1 MRKLIFGLILAL
13 CLAPALGWCA
23 AKAAAG
29 GTLIWGRGGDSVSL
43 DLAQATDGESIKA
56 GIQVLENLVIFGKD
70 SMDVEPQLAESWKVS
85 EDGLTWTFKL
95 RRGVKF
101 HDGHPFNAQAVYD
114 SFARVIFKEHP
125 FNSYGQWK
133 YVSLSLAP
141 VKDIKVIDDYT
152 IALVTAKPYAPL
164 LNNLALWLCP
174 IVSPKAM
181 ADYKEKIG
189 MHPVGT
195 GPFKFVSWTKDDQI
209 VLERNND
216 YWGEKAKVAKIILKS
231 IPEPSARLMALQS
244 GTVDIADDLDPD
256 SIALVKKNPKLAVIE
271 RPSVNV
277 GYLAFN
283 TEKPRLKDPK
293 VRQALS
299 HAIDRETLIKTIFAG
314 LAIPAKNPFPPSI
327 WSYNDALKPYDYNP
341 DKAKKM
347 LAEAKFDFN
356 TEIEL
361 WAMPVSRA
369 YMPEPVKTAELI
381 QAYFAAV
388 GVKAKIVRHEWGA
401 YLSKTSNGEHEMCM
415 LGWLGG
421 NADPDN
427 FLYGLLSAD
436 SAKTPGAA
444 NVAIWRN
451 AEFTELCLKGQK
463 TFNKAERTKIYLKAQ
478 EIFNAEAPWAPLVH
492 TKIVRCYSRKLHD
505 VPLRP
510 NGLNSFQMVSKDK

>member
-1 MRKLIFGLILAL
+1 MRKLVPCMFLIL
-13 CLAPALGWCA
+13 CLLPAVSFGA
-23 AKAAAG
+23 ATPVTG

-56 GIQVLENLVIFGKD
+56 GIQVLENLVMFGKD
-70 SMDVEPQLAESWKVS
+70 SMNVEPQLAESWKVS
-85 EDGLTWTFKL
+85 DDGLTWTFKL
-95 RRGVKF
+95 RKGVKF
-101 HDGHPFNAQAVYD
+101 HDGYPFNAQAVYD
-114 SFARVIFKEHP
+114 SFARVVFKEHP
-125 FNSYGQWK
+125 YNSYGQWK
-133 YVSLSLAP
+133 YTSMSLGP
-141 VKDIKVIDDYT
+141 VKDIKVIDNYT
-152 IALVTAKPYAPL
+152 IALVTTKPYAPL

-174 IVSPKAM
+174 ILSPKAM
-181 ADYKEKIG
+181 ADYKDKIG

-216 YWGEKAKVAKIILKS
+216 YWGEKAKVSKIILKS

-283 TEKPRLKDPK
+283 TQKPRLKDPK
-293 VRQALS
+293 VRQALN
-299 HAIDRETLIKTIFAG
+299 HAVDKDTLIKSIFAG

-327 WSYNDALKPYDYNP
+327 WSYNNAIKPYDYNP
-341 DKAKKM
+341 EKAKKM
-347 LAEAKFDFN
+347 LTEAGFDFN

-388 GVKAKIVRHEWGA
+388 GVKAKIVRQEWGA
-401 YLSKTSNGEHEMCM
+401 YLAKTSNGEDDMCM

-436 SAKTPGAA
+436 TAKTPGAS
-444 NVAIWRN
+444 NVALWKN

-478 EIFNAEAPWAPLVH
+478 EIFHAEAPWLPLVH
-492 TKIVRCYSRKLHD
+492 STIVRCYSKKLHD

-510 NGLNSFQMVSKDK
+510 NGLNSFQMIWKDK

>member
-1 MRKLIFGLILAL
+1 MRKLVMGLILAL
-13 CLAPALGWCA
+13 CGLPALGWCA
-23 AKAAAG
+23 EKAGSG
-29 GTLIWGRGGDSVSL
+29 GTLVWGRGGDSVSL

-85 EDGLTWTFKL
+85 DDGLTWTFKL
-95 RRGVKF
+95 RKGVKF
-101 HDGHPFNAQAVYD
+101 HDGYPFNARAVYD

-125 FNSYGQWK
+125 YYGYGQWK

-152 IALVTAKPYAPL
+152 IALVTEKPYAPL

-181 ADYKEKIG
+181 ADFKDKIG
-189 MHPVGT
+189 MNPVGT
-195 GPFKFVSWTKDDQI
+195 GPFKFKNWTKDDQI
-209 VLERNND
+209 VLERNHD
-216 YWGEKAKVAKIILKS
+216 YWGEKAKVERIVLKS

-271 RPSVNV
+271 RPSINV

-283 TEKPRLKDPK
+283 TEKPRLKDSR

-299 HAIDRETLIKTIFAG
+299 HAIDRDTLIKAIFAG
-314 LAIPAKNPFPPSI
+314 LAIPAKNPYPPSI
-327 WSYNDALKPYDYNP
+327 WAYNDALKPYDYNP
-341 DKAKKM
+341 EKARKM

-369 YMPEPVKTAELI
+369 YMPDPVKTAELI
-381 QAYFAAV
+381 QAYFAAA
-388 GVKAKIVRHEWGA
+388 GVKARIVRHEWGA
-401 YLSKTSNGEHEMCM
+401 YLSKTQNGEHEMCM

-436 SAKTPGAA
+436 TAKTPGAA
-444 NVAIWRN
+444 NVAIWKN
-451 AEFTELCLKGQK
+451 AEFTDLCLKGQK

-478 EIFNAEAPWAPLVH
+478 EIFHAEAPWAPLVH
-492 TKIVRCYSRKLHD
+492 TTVVRCYSKKLHD

-510 NGLNSFQMVSKDK
+510 NGLNSFQMVSKEK

>member
-1 MRKLIFGLILAL
+1 MS
-13 CLAPALGWCA
+13 LG
-23 AKAAAG
+23 
-29 GTLIWGRGGDSVSL
+29 
-43 DLAQATDGESIKA
+43 
-56 GIQVLENLVIFGKD
+56 
-70 SMDVEPQLAESWKVS
+70 
-85 EDGLTWTFKL
+85 
-95 RRGVKF
+95 
-101 HDGHPFNAQAVYD
+101 
-114 SFARVIFKEHP
+114 
-125 FNSYGQWK
+125 
-133 YVSLSLAP
+133 P

-152 IALVTAKPYAPL
+152 IALITDKPYAPL

-174 IVSPKAM
+174 ILSPRSM
-181 ADYKEKIG
+181 ADLKDKIG
-189 MHPVGT
+189 TRPVGT

-256 SIALVKKNPKLAVIE
+256 SIALVKKNAKLAVIE
-271 RPSVNV
+271 RPSINV

-293 VRQALS
+293 VRQALT
-299 HAIDRETLIKTIFAG
+299 HAIDQGTLIKSIFAG

-327 WSYNDALKPYDYNP
+327 WGYNDKIVPYEYNP
-341 DKAKKM
+341 EKAKKM
-347 LAEAKFDFN
+347 LADAKFDFN
-356 TEIEL
+356 SEIEL
-361 WAMPVSRA
+361 WAMPVSRV
-369 YMPEPVKTAELI
+369 YMPDPVKTAELI

-401 YLSKTSNGEHEMCM
+401 YLAKMGSGEHDMCM

-436 SAKTPGAA
+436 SAKPPQAA
-444 NVAIWRN
+444 NIAFWKN
-451 AEFTELCLKGQK
+451 QEFTDLCLKGQK
-463 TFNKAERTKIYLKAQ
+463 TFNKADRTKIYLRAQ
-478 EIFNAEAPWAPLVH
+478 EIFHADAPWAPLVH
-492 TKIVRCYSRKLHD
+492 TTIVRCYSKKLHD

-510 NGLNSFQMVSKDK
+510 NGLNSFQMVCKDK